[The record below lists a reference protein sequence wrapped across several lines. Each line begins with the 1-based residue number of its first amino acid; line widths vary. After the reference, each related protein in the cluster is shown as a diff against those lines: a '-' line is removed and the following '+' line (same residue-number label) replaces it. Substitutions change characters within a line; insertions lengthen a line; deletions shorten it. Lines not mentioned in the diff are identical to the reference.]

1 MAFKTVKTIP
11 AGAECRRL
19 WLIYSRHTKSVVG
32 MWRTQS
38 TRDAFLT
45 TMNKNFPGQYGAGYA
60 WWCYDGSGE
69 LLVESFP
76 AGLKIPECYAGEFEA
91 LAREAWRR

>member
-11 AGAECRRL
+11 AGVECRRL
-19 WLIYSRHTKSVVG
+19 WLIYSRQTKSVVG
-32 MWRTQS
+32 MWRSQP
-38 TRDAFLT
+38 TRDGFLT

-60 WWCYDGSGE
+60 WCRLDGGE
-69 LLVESFP
+69 LLVEFFP
-76 AGLKIPECYAGEFEA
+76 GGLTIPGCYAGEFEV